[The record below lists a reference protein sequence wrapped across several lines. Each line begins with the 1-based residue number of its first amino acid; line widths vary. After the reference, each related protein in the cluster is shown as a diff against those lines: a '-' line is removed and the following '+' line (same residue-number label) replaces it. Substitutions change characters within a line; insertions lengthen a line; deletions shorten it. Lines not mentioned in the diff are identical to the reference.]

1 MQFDE
6 VTLRIATLTA
16 LVTATVAFQFFA
28 WRACRSELVTPLRLV
43 REEGSRWALG
53 FVAITFIITLVVID
67 FSLGLGLGLGSGSRW
82 GVPLPVQ
89 VQFLG
94 PVLALCGALGIA
106 WTMASLRDNHT
117 ITVVTRAQHQLVTSG
132 PYRWVRHPLY
142 AFALLMCVGF
152 FLATESL
159 LLAAATL
166 AGVPLG
172 RQRMV
177 LEEAALVARF
187 GDLYRSF
194 MATRGRVFPLLYR
207 LRTPGGTGLLGGDDV
222 L

>member
-6 VTLRIATLTA
+6 ATLRTSTLAA

-28 WRACRSELVTPLRLV
+28 WRACRAEVVTPLRLL

-53 FVAITFIITLVVID
+53 FVAITLIITLVVID
-67 FSLGLGLGLGSGSRW
+67 HSLGLGLGLGVGSRW
-82 GVPLPVQ
+82 GVSLPISVRWM
-89 VQFLG
+89 G

-117 ITVVTRAQHQLVTSG
+117 ITVVTRAQHQLVTWG

-152 FLATESL
+152 FLATGSL
-159 LLAAATL
+159 LLAAATA
-166 AGVPLG
+166 AGIPLG
-172 RQRMV
+172 QKRMV

-194 MATRGRVFPLLYR
+194 MATRGRIFPLFYR
-207 LRTPGGTGLLGGDDV
+207 LRSSGGTGLLSGDEA